1 MAKSIQHFGEISTGV
16 FEKIIDEFY
25 RNPTGFASFTQGIT
39 DELHRIGRLMIR
51 ETLEE
56 MDRMLRDSGKR
67 KQDWVI
73 EQHSAKQL
81 VTILGTVEFHKT
93 FFRNRNTGQTECLLD
108 RILGMDRHER
118 IAEDA
123 HARILEEAVQTSYRR
138 GGEGSTLTEEQVSK
152 QAVMNKVHALRFPK
166 GWEPPEEKKAVA
178 YLYIEA
184 DEDHIA
190 LQYRDKKGDLTRTGK
205 GQKNNGAI
213 TKLVYV
219 HEGIEAEGPKS
230 VRHRLIN
237 PHYFS
242 RTADGCSN
250 AELWEEVRRYIE
262 ENYDLTKVKK
272 IYLNSDGGGWI
283 KSGMKAVG
291 GVVHVLDRFHLEEQL
306 TKLTGHMKDSTQEAR
321 EELYK
326 AVCRGTKGDFQRITE
341 RLEELL
347 PEGMNHE
354 RFRESRDYILC
365 NWTAAKLRL
374 KKTEGKAGSS
384 TEGHVSHVLS
394 SRMSTQALGWSRTG
408 ADKMAQLRGYYLKG
422 GDMLSLVRYQKEELP
437 KAAGCEEEIIL
448 SSREVLMSERDRH
461 KGIGKY
467 VDAIS
472 HTLSLNGKRQQY
484 FRQLIWDM

>member
-1 MAKSIQHFGEISTGV
+1 M
-16 FEKIIDEFY
+16 
-25 RNPTGFASFTQGIT
+25 
-39 DELHRIGRLMIR
+39 
-51 ETLEE
+51 
-56 MDRMLRDSGKR
+56 
-67 KQDWVI
+67 
-73 EQHSAKQL
+73 
-81 VTILGTVEFHKT
+81 
-93 FFRNRNTGQTECLLD
+93 
-108 RILGMDRHER
+108 
-118 IAEDA
+118 
-123 HARILEEAVQTSYRR
+123 
-138 GGEGSTLTEEQVSK
+138 
-152 QAVMNKVHALRFPK
+152 
-166 GWEPPEEKKAVA
+166 
-178 YLYIEA
+178 
-184 DEDHIA
+184 
-190 LQYRDKKGDLTRTGK
+190 
-205 GQKNNGAI
+205 
-213 TKLVYV
+213 
-219 HEGIEAEGPKS
+219 
-230 VRHRLIN
+230 
-237 PHYFS
+237 
-242 RTADGCSN
+242 
-250 AELWEEVRRYIE
+250 
-262 ENYDLTKVKK
+262 
-272 IYLNSDGGGWI
+272 
-283 KSGMKAVG
+283 
-291 GVVHVLDRFHLEEQL
+291 VHVLDRFHLEEQL

-341 RLEELL
+341 RLEEHL

-408 ADKMAQLRGYYLKG
+408 ADKMAQLRGYYLNG
-422 GDMLSLVRYQKEELP
+422 GDMLSLVRYQKEGLP